1 VQANPGPVSISAG
14 QFLPGVSERQ
24 RSRHVPNPV
33 GEPETEAAQHGRL
46 GGKADIAEL
55 GRNKG
60 QADRGGETAPF
71 SRRFFRLLEEL
82 MMAAA

>member
-1 VQANPGPVSISAG
+1 VQVNPDPFRSR

-24 RSRHVPNPV
+24 RSRNVPNPV
-33 GEPETEAAQHGRL
+33 GELETEAAQHGRL

-60 QADRGGETAPF
+60 QADRGGETAAF